1 MGKSGPIFMKTV
13 GAIAAMALSALAP
26 VVMAHDE
33 GFAAGEPGDPTKP
46 YRMIDMQMQEAS
58 GAMAFSP
65 AKVDVKLGEQ
75 IKFVLTNT
83 GELDHEFMLDT
94 PEHNAKHKIAMVK
107 NPEMEHDDPNGKR
120 LQSKAS
126 AEIVWKFT
134 KPGTFEYACLIPG
147 HYEAGMHGVIVVAGE
162 ATTKKKAG
170 DPQSSKES
178 MHDHEH

>member
-1 MGKSGPIFMKTV
+1 MKAG
-13 GAIAAMALSALAP
+13 GAIAGMALSALGS

-46 YRMIDMQMQEAS
+46 YRTIDMRMQEAS
-58 GAMAFSP
+58 GSMAFSP
-65 AKVDVKLGEQ
+65 AKVEVELGEQ
-75 IKFVLTNT
+75 VKFVLNNT
-83 GELDHEFMLDT
+83 GELDHEFMLDS
-94 PEHNAKHKIAMVK
+94 PEHNAKHKIAMEK

-120 LQSKAS
+120 LQPKAS

-147 HYEAGMHGVIVVAGE
+147 HYEAGMHGVIVVAGD

-170 DPQSSKES
+170 DHQGSSKES